1 MKLVTSLFFF
11 SLSFFAASAQE
22 LQTVNEL
29 QITPITIEHISV
41 PTMNASE
48 LFFTVDKKTIVRK
61 KSYKYIIENTL
72 SGRKNLIFKT
82 KRSIK
87 IC

>member
-1 MKLVTSLFFF
+1 MKLVTSLLFFTF
-11 SLSFFAASAQE
+11 SFFAASAQE

-29 QITPITIEHISV
+29 HITPLTIEHISV
-41 PTMNASE
+41 PAMNETE
-48 LFFTVDKKTIVRK
+48 LFFTVDKHSIARK

-72 SGRKNLIFKT
+72 SGRKHLIFKT
-82 KRSIK
+82 KRGIK